1 MATSQSEG
9 NKELKVFLR
18 LELHRPLQT
27 LIAGVGNGRMAGLKM
42 SVRMEVARV
51 CGVMPHDV
59 EVVEVFEKIN
69 GADSAQRENGTTVVD
84 IIVSPP
90 AQSVGWNK
98 ELDLSL
104 MARALM
110 DQVEHNRHSG
120 RDDLFSM
127 MNLVEI
133 KEHMPPRSSHSGPCR
148 EQAII
153 EHLRRCSYA

>member
-1 MATSQSEG
+1 MSAARTAEREQDSGGSTSPDTSAKKAHKKLLIRTDSASLRAAKKVYSLLSTPTQCLNSARRYLFMATSQSEG

-90 AQSVGWNK
+90 AQS
-98 ELDLSL
+98 
-104 MARALM
+104 
-110 DQVEHNRHSG
+110 
-120 RDDLFSM
+120 SM
-127 MNLVEI
+127 
-133 KEHMPPRSSHSGPCR
+133 P
-148 EQAII
+148 
-153 EHLRRCSYA
+153 